1 MTELKVGLNSS
12 FFENVEGQNV
22 NVLIDKEMS
31 NIPVYLKLTSL
42 TYDAY
47 KMRRGNETN
56 LPALDDITTVPYPTD
71 PAGSM
76 YVIIS

>member
-31 NIPVYLKLTSL
+31 NIPVHLKLTSL

-47 KMRRGNETN
+47 NMTRASETS

-71 PAGSM
+71 PAESM

>member
-12 FFENVEGQNV
+12 FFENVEGQSASVIIN
-22 NVLIDKEMS
+22 KEMS

-47 KMRRGNETN
+47 NMRRAIETT
-56 LPALDDITTVPYPTD
+56 LPVLNDITTVPYPTD
-71 PAGSM
+71 PAEGMS
-76 YVIIS
+76 